1 MTKLKS
7 LNLRYD
13 QLDQE
18 LKALE
23 TRESRLYYR
32 GENQKKLMLKK
43 AFESFSHDEFQTGVS
58 SVQRVTLSPKNDSYN
73 YLVEYSLDT
82 RWRSDDGDR
91 IERTR
96 LNHNGSYFYNN
107 EDNKNFNQALVESEA
122 RVEFMKLA
130 AEKDEQIQADWM
142 VIDEKYSDLRMKF
155 WDKLKDL
162 RSAVNDASRDI
173 SKFEEQ
179 VEMDKLEDKNGI
191 SFREKDGK
199 ALPGLDV
206 RFDWRIGQI
215 KNIRVV
221 GKTASGKSVDLEVV
235 RKWSKWDDN
244 LEKRVDMDK
253 LEVFP
258 KVRFDKVKSLLR
270 NARYNQ
276 LIVQ

>member
-1 MTKLKS
+1 MTHLES

-23 TRESRLYYR
+23 SRESRLYYR

-43 AFESFSHDEFQTGVS
+43 SFESFSHDKFQTLVS
-58 SVQRVTLSPKNDSYN
+58 SVDRVTLSPKNDSYN

-107 EDNKNFNQALVESEA
+107 EDEKNFNQALVESEA

-130 AEKDEQIQADWM
+130 AEKDEQIQADW
-142 VIDEKYSDLRMKF
+142 VAIDDRYSNLTSKF
-155 WDKLKDL
+155 WDSKREL

-173 SKFEEQ
+173 SKLEEQ
-179 VEMDKLEDKNGI
+179 AEMDQLEGKNGI
-191 SFREKDGK
+191 SFQEKENIS
-199 ALPGLDV
+199 LPRLDV
-206 RFDWRIGQI
+206 RFDWQIGQI
-215 KNIRVV
+215 KNLKVV
-221 GKTASGKSVDLEVV
+221 GKTPTGKSVDLQVI
-235 RKWSKWDDN
+235 RKWRRWDN
-244 LEKRVDMDK
+244 ENEQYVNEDK
-253 LEVFP
+253 VEVFA
-258 KVRFDKVKSLLR
+258 KVRFDKVKKLIR

-276 LIVQ
+276 LIVE

>member
-18 LKALE
+18 LKSLE
-23 TRESRLYYR
+23 SRENRLYYR
-32 GENQKKLMLKK
+32 GENEKKLMLKK
-43 AFESFSHDEFQTGVS
+43 VFESFSHDQFQIGIS
-58 SVQRVTLSPKNDSYN
+58 STERVTLSPKGDGYN

-91 IERTR
+91 IERSR

-162 RSAVNDASRDI
+162 RDAVNDASRDI

-179 VEMDKLEDKNGI
+179 AEMDQLEGKKGI
-191 SFREKDGK
+191 SFKEKDGK
-199 ALPGLDV
+199 SLPRLDV
-206 RFDWRIGQI
+206 RFDWRIGLI

-221 GKTASGKSVDLEVV
+221 DKTPTGKSVDLEVI
-235 RKWSKWDDN
+235 RKWRRWDDKN
-244 LEKRVDMDK
+244 EQYITEDK
-253 LEVFP
+253 VEVFP
-258 KVRFDKVKSLLR
+258 KVRFDKVKKLLR
-270 NARYNQ
+270 NARYNEQ
-276 LIVQ
+276 IV

>member
-1 MTKLKS
+1 MTHLES

-23 TRESRLYYR
+23 SRENRLYYR

-43 AFESFSHDEFQTGVS
+43 SFESFSHDKFQTLVS
-58 SVQRVTLSPKNDSYN
+58 SVDRVTLSPKNDSYN

-107 EDNKNFNQALVESEA
+107 EDEKNFNQALVESEA

-142 VIDEKYSDLRMKF
+142 AIDEKYSDLRMKF

-179 VEMDKLEDKNGI
+179 AEMDKLENKEGI
-191 SFREKDGK
+191 SFKSKDGHS
-199 ALPGLDV
+199 LPRLDV

-244 LEKRVDMDK
+244 LEKRVDIDK
-253 LEVFP
+253 VEVFP

>member
-1 MTKLKS
+1 MTHLES

-18 LKALE
+18 LKSLE
-23 TRESRLYYR
+23 TRENKLYYR
-32 GENQKKLMLKK
+32 GENEKKLMLKK
-43 AFESFSHDEFQTGVS
+43 AFESFSHDEFQIGVS
-58 SVQRVTLSPKNDSYN
+58 SVQRVTLSPKGDGYN
-73 YLVEYSLDT
+73 YIVEYSLDT
-82 RWRSDDGDR
+82 RWRTDDGER
-91 IERTR
+91 IQSSR

-107 EDNKNFNQALVESEA
+107 EENKNFNQALVESEA
-122 RVEFMKLA
+122 RMEFMKLA

-142 VIDEKYSDLRMKF
+142 SIDEKYSNLRAKF
-155 WDKLKDL
+155 WDNLRDL

-173 SKFEEQ
+173 LKFEEQ
-179 VEMDKLEDKNGI
+179 AEMEKLEDENGI
-191 SFREKDGK
+191 SFKSKEGHS
-199 ALPGLDV
+199 LPGLDV

>member
-18 LKALE
+18 LKSLE
-23 TRESRLYYR
+23 SRENRLYYR
-32 GENQKKLMLKK
+32 GENEKKLMLKK
-43 AFESFSHDEFQTGVS
+43 VFESFSHDQFQIGIS
-58 SVQRVTLSPKNDSYN
+58 STERVTLSPKGDGYN

-91 IERTR
+91 IERSR

-107 EDNKNFNQALVESEA
+107 KDNKNFNQALVESEA

-162 RSAVNDASRDI
+162 RDAVNDASRDI

-179 VEMDKLEDKNGI
+179 AEMDQLEGKKGI
-191 SFREKDGK
+191 SFKEKDGK
-199 ALPGLDV
+199 SLPRLDV

-221 GKTASGKSVDLEVV
+221 DKTPTGKSVDLEVI
-235 RKWSKWDDN
+235 RAWRRWDDKKDQYIK
-244 LEKRVDMDK
+244 EDK
-253 LEVFP
+253 VEVFP
-258 KVRFDKVKSLLR
+258 KVRFDKVKKLLR

>member
-1 MTKLKS
+1 MTHLES
-7 LNLRYD
+7 LNLRYN

-23 TRESRLYYR
+23 SRENRLYYR

-43 AFESFSHDEFQTGVS
+43 AFESFSHDKFQINVS
-58 SVQRVTLSPKNDSYN
+58 SVERVTLSPKGDNYN
-73 YLVEYSLDT
+73 GLVEYSLDT
-82 RWRSDDGDR
+82 RWRSDEAER
-91 IERTR
+91 IQRSR

-107 EDNKNFNQALVESEA
+107 EDNNFNQALVESEA
-122 RVEFMKLA
+122 RMEFMKLVT
-130 AEKDEQIQADWM
+130 EKDEQIQSDWLA
-142 VIDEKYSDLRMKF
+142 IDEKYSDLRSKF

-179 VEMDKLEDKNGI
+179 AEMEKLENKEGI
-191 SFREKDGK
+191 SFKSKDGHS
-199 ALPGLDV
+199 LPGLDV

-221 GKTASGKSVDLEVV
+221 DKTPTGKSVDLEVI
-235 RKWSKWDDN
+235 RSWRRWDDKKDQYIK
-244 LEKRVDMDK
+244 EDK
-253 LEVFP
+253 VEVFP
-258 KVRFDKVKSLLR
+258 KVRFDKVKKLLR

>member
-18 LKALE
+18 LKSLE
-23 TRESRLYYR
+23 SRENRLYYR
-32 GENQKKLMLKK
+32 GENEKKLMLKK
-43 AFESFSHDEFQTGVS
+43 VFESFSHDQFQIGIS
-58 SVQRVTLSPKNDSYN
+58 STERVTLSPKGDSYN

-91 IERTR
+91 IERSR

-179 VEMDKLEDKNGI
+179 AEMDKLENKEGI
-191 SFREKDGK
+191 SFKSKDGK
-199 ALPGLDV
+199 SLPGLDV